1 MSTSTK
7 HIDQR
12 RARAARLAGLDLEYA
27 MSKGDRE
34 AAYEALREM
43 NAQTTARQAARESG
57 CFFVEQGDADR
68 AKIEGGH
75 A

>member
-1 MSTSTK
+1 MSAIAK
-7 HIDQR
+7 HIDQQ

-34 AAYEALREM
+34 TAYEALREM
-43 NAQTTARQAARESG
+43 NAQTTARQAARQAG
-57 CFFVEQGDADR
+57 CYFVEQGDANR
-68 AKIEGGH
+68 AALEPRN